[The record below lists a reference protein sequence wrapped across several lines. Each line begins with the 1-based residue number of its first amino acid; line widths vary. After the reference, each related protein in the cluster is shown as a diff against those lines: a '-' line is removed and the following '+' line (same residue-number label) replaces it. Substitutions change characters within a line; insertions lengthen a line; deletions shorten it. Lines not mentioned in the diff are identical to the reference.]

1 MINPSTKIKL
11 TLELTDN
18 NRNRTYTVEYDGNSK
33 TDIQKY
39 NIDFESVVLDA
50 VYQELIRKYIQKDN
64 ERLGNNTNGRYTG
77 GIYTKKRKN
86 KIFFPCQL

>member
-1 MINPSTKIKL
+1 MINPSTTIKL

-18 NRNRTYTVEYDGNSK
+18 NRNRTYTVEYGGNSK
-33 TDIQKY
+33 IDIQKY

-64 ERLGNNTNGRYTG
+64 ERLGNNTDGRHRG

-86 KIFFPCQL
+86 RIFFPC